1 MDDKRLGAAPS
12 LNEFEVLEGGKWRA
26 PPVGHAFSRLVLNF
40 NADSDDA
47 AAAAASGSLNLAG
60 DSGVDSNSEES
71 EKEKKVKWP
80 YLSDEEIFA
89 SFSTKRKIV
98 DCRDEYD
105 KTVADSIALE
115 KYLVKVNPVEAM
127 LDENYFWRK
136 LLATQGDQVDV
147 GASLF
152 SVQKQLADAEE
163 EKGALMKQNN
173 RY

>member
-71 EKEKKVKWP
+71 EKGKKVKWP

-89 SFSTKRKIV
+89 SFSTKRKYE
-98 DCRDEYD
+98 REWRHKKKKKGGKKHTK
-105 KTVADSIALE
+105 KTDTAKDGDRCLDDVQSSMRLVE
-115 KYLVKVNPVEAM
+115 KTLSSSECSNCGHSH
-127 LDENYFWRK
+127 
-136 LLATQGDQVDV
+136 QG
-147 GASLF
+147 
-152 SVQKQLADAEE
+152 
-163 EKGALMKQNN
+163 
-173 RY
+173 

>member
-71 EKEKKVKWP
+71 EKKKKSNGHTC
-80 YLSDEEIFA
+80 L
-89 SFSTKRKIV
+89 TKRFLLPFPPRGSMNGKW
-98 DCRDEYD
+98 RHKKKKKGGKKHK
-105 KTVADSIALE
+105 KTDTAKDGDRCLDDVQSSMRLVE
-115 KYLVKVNPVEAM
+115 KTLSSSECSNCGHSH
-127 LDENYFWRK
+127 
-136 LLATQGDQVDV
+136 QG
-147 GASLF
+147 
-152 SVQKQLADAEE
+152 
-163 EKGALMKQNN
+163 
-173 RY
+173 

>member
-89 SFSTKRKIV
+89 SFSTKRKYE
-98 DCRDEYD
+98 RE
-105 KTVADSIALE
+105 
-115 KYLVKVNPVEAM
+115 
-127 LDENYFWRK
+127 WRHK
-136 LLATQGDQVDV
+136 KKKKG
-147 GASLF
+147 GKKHKKNGYCKRRRPLF
-152 SVQKQLADAEE
+152 GRRAEQHAFGRKNAFFLRVQQLWSQSS
-163 EKGALMKQNN
+163 GLGIQN
-173 RY
+173 

>member
-71 EKEKKVKWP
+71 EKEKKSNGHTC
-80 YLSDEEIFA
+80 L
-89 SFSTKRKIV
+89 TKRFLLPFPPSGSMNGNGDTKK
-98 DCRDEYD
+98 RR
-105 KTVADSIALE
+105 VAKNKKKNGYCKRRRPLFGRRAE
-115 KYLVKVNPVEAM
+115 QHA
-127 LDENYFWRK
+127 FGRK
-136 LLATQGDQVDV
+136 NAFFLR
-147 GASLF
+147 
-152 SVQKQLADAEE
+152 VQQLWSQSS
-163 EKGALMKQNN
+163 GLGIQN
-173 RY
+173 